1 VCRGFKSLLRY
12 QATINDLAL
21 NSLKQKKNVRLFK
34 KSHVRHP
41 QTGSCDLDPFAPRGD
56 RKKSS
61 HCRNHS
67 QGEGVHCLHAAVPQ
81 GSRRA
86 LPRSPNLAPC
96 PRGTGEAQNYSED
109 KSQDCSNL
117 RERPTWR
124 FEAERGNALRCDPPR
139 QRLSLIAAPAARIR
153 VCTSARGWAW
163 RAPVGFSPLHPIGGL
178 KAAPRH
184 SKASPDRWNCRPA
197 ENNFTFAGTNRRET
211 VLTPHDRRGAP
222 VFQT

>member
-1 VCRGFKSLLRY
+1 MPNSWHRSVIGSPSSRRATKRRRSSITELAFHGIYTSRPPGSEKCYPCVRY
-12 QATINDLAL
+12 EMSPMSRVAQINDLAL

-109 KSQDCSNL
+109 KSQDC
-117 RERPTWR
+117 
-124 FEAERGNALRCDPPR
+124 
-139 QRLSLIAAPAARIR
+139 
-153 VCTSARGWAW
+153 
-163 RAPVGFSPLHPIGGL
+163 
-178 KAAPRH
+178 
-184 SKASPDRWNCRPA
+184 
-197 ENNFTFAGTNRRET
+197 
-211 VLTPHDRRGAP
+211 
-222 VFQT
+222 